1 MSTDLEH
8 PDFLKDLPVLY
19 VEDDGPTRNQVGPW
33 LQRRVGSLVCAASGS
48 AGLDAFRDRPARIVV
63 TDICM
68 PVLDGL
74 NMAEEIRRLDPAV
87 AIIVTTA
94 FEQTDYMAR
103 SIELGVDRYV
113 TKPIRFDQ
121 LEAALWHCAHKVVA
135 QEVLRQRAWFEAE
148 ALRVRHQESVRILTG
163 GLAHDF
169 NNLLQAILASFS
181 LIRQQ
186 ATPNSAIGQNVLLGE
201 TAATQAR
208 TLVRRLA
215 SLSVPSETLDHV
227 GTVDT
232 LLRRAVATQLD
243 GTDIRAVF
251 AFGDGGTLIEC
262 NQASL
267 LQVLGHLVANAR
279 EAMPG
284 GGTLTVATE
293 RSTSSGEDGRHLP
306 PGGYLH
312 ITFSDTGHGIPA
324 ANMPLLFEPY
334 FSTKERSSQKG
345 MGLGLAL
352 CDTLVHRHGG
362 TLSVDSIEGQG
373 ATFHLYL
380 PVAKR

>member
-1 MSTDLEH
+1 MIPGLEQA
-8 PDFLKDLPVLY
+8 DFLKELPVLY
-19 VEDDGPTRNQVGPW
+19 VEDDGPTRTQVGAW
-33 LQRRVGSLVCAASGS
+33 LQRRVGSLVCAASGP

-63 TDICM
+63 TDIRM
-68 PVLDGL
+68 PALDGL
-74 NMAEEIRRLDPAV
+74 TMAEEIRRLDPEV

-94 FEQTDYMAR
+94 FEQTDYLAR

>member
-1 MSTDLEH
+1 VIPGLEQA
-8 PDFLKDLPVLY
+8 DFLKDLSALY

-33 LQRRVGSLVCAASGS
+33 LQRRVSSLECAASGP

-68 PVLDGL
+68 PTMDGL
-74 NMAEEIRRLDPAV
+74 TMAAEIRRLDPAV

-94 FEQTDYMAR
+94 FEQTDYLAR

-113 TKPIRFDQ
+113 MKPIRFDQ
-121 LEAALWHCAHKVVA
+121 LEAALWHCANKVVA
-135 QEVLRQRAWFEAE
+135 QDVLRQRAWFEAE

-186 ATPNSAIGQNVLLGE
+186 AIPNSAIGQNVLLGE
-201 TAATQAR
+201 TAATTAR

-227 GTVDT
+227 GSIDP
-232 LLRRAVATQLD
+232 LLRRAVASQLD
-243 GTDIRAVF
+243 GSGLRVVF

-262 NQASL
+262 NQTSL
-267 LQVLGHLVANAR
+267 LQVLGHLAANAR
-279 EAMPG
+279 EAMPN

-293 RSTSSGEDGRHLP
+293 RCTSSGEDGRHLA
-306 PGGYLH
+306 PGGFLH

-324 ANMPLLFEPY
+324 ANLPLLFEPY
-334 FSTKERSSQKG
+334 FSTKERGPQKG

-362 TLSVDSIEGQG
+362 TLSVDSVEGEG